1 MPLAQDGHE
10 VTIVDPSAAMLERA
24 AMRLEAEDQETA
36 ARVRLVEA
44 AGEDAPGALGG
55 AVFDAVLCHGVLMY
69 LDDPEPLVD
78 SLCQLAGHAGV
89 VSIVAKNVEVM
100 ALRHA
105 HEGDWAAAIAAFDS
119 ERQVNGL
126 GVDTRG
132 DRIDHLSRL
141 MATRGVEPVDWYGV
155 RLFTDGWTPDRVATD
170 PEDLVLEAELIASQR
185 DPYRRLSRLF
195 HLIGRRPA

>member
-1 MPLAQDGHE
+1 
-10 VTIVDPSAAMLERA
+10 
-24 AMRLEAEDQETA
+24 MRKLTA
-36 ARVRLVEA
+36 T
-44 AGEDAPGALGG
+44 G
-55 AVFDAVLCHGVLMY
+55 
-69 LDDPEPLVD
+69 
-78 SLCQLAGHAGV
+78 
-89 VSIVAKNVEVM
+89 
-100 ALRHA
+100 
-105 HEGDWAAAIAAFDS
+105 AIAAGAAALTWATYRKDMEAARRRIDT

-132 DRIDHLSRL
+132 DRIDHLSKL
-141 MATRGVEPVDWYGV
+141 MAKRGVEPVGWYGV

>member
-1 MPLAQDGHE
+1 
-10 VTIVDPSAAMLERA
+10 
-24 AMRLEAEDQETA
+24 
-36 ARVRLVEA
+36 
-44 AGEDAPGALGG
+44 
-55 AVFDAVLCHGVLMY
+55 
-69 LDDPEPLVD
+69 
-78 SLCQLAGHAGV
+78 V

-105 HEGDWAAAIAAFDS
+105 YEGDWAAAIAAFAS
-119 ERQVNGL
+119 GRQVNGL

-141 MATRGVEPVDWYGV
+141 MAKRGVEPVGWYGV

-170 PEDLVLEAELIASQR
+170 PEELVLEAELIASQR